1 MTQSE
6 PEPGTGQKSGRR
18 PRGFRCRGAEPI
30 EFTLVLLPFLAMIT
44 VLLDTSWAVYTKA
57 TLQRAVRIGVRTGIT
72 VTKSQLA
79 TGACLTDT
87 VKGVVQSNSMGL
99 LGSGTSAANYALI
112 KVHYFEP
119 PAVNSTSAA
128 TDVSANSDGDQPG
141 YIMQVSV
148 QNFSLNPLLPRFF
161 TLKSATDKNPLV
173 IQGVYSADL
182 IEPAS
187 VTDRPCIGTAP

>member
-1 MTQSE
+1 MTQS
-6 PEPGTGQKSGRR
+6 EPGTGQKSGRR
-18 PRGFRCRGAEPI
+18 RRGFRCRGAEPL
-30 EFTLVLLPFLAMIT
+30 EFTLVLLPMLAMVT

-72 VTKSQLA
+72 LTASQMG

-87 VKGVVQSNSMGL
+87 VKGVVQSNAMGL

-112 KVHYFEP
+112 KVHYFQP
-119 PAVNSTSAA
+119 PAVSSSSAA
-128 TDVSANSDGDQPG
+128 TDVSNKSDGDQPG

-148 QNFSLNPLLPRFF
+148 QNFSLNPLLPRIYKWQ
-161 TLKSATDKNPLV
+161 TAPDKTPMVL
-173 IQGVYSADL
+173 QGVYSADL

-187 VTDRPCIGTAP
+187 ISDRPCIGTAP